1 MNEVDFARTVIMKL
15 AKILQQMHSN
25 GVTHRSLS
33 PDCIVMDQGKREF
46 KVSFI
51 RDFDTAIFLQ
61 KGKMVKQCFDVEGLM
76 VAPELSSGDA
86 QDSRV
91 DVWSLGQIL
100 Y

>member
-61 KGKMVKQCFDVEGLM
+61 KGNYCQKLLLID
-76 VAPELSSGDA
+76 LSESDEECY
-86 QDSRV
+86 V
-91 DVWSLGQIL
+91 
-100 Y
+100 